1 MIEDHDDAAEATARV
16 DETSARAI
24 EIACRHIAIHE
35 PFVNA
40 PPDVGDR
47 DLADF
52 ARIGSNRLVSREELL
67 KMAEKNLSRFVT
79 ALRSRAAIYPQL
91 DPVRLSVLAHVALAI
106 RISALLEC
114 KALWTAIHKS
124 RWDDAAD
131 ELMMTKWPEK
141 ARNDGD
147 RRRILEL
154 ARMMR
159 DGREPA
165 SLVSA

>member
-1 MIEDHDDAAEATARV
+1 MIEADDDAAEASARV

-35 PFVNA
+35 PFSNA
-40 PPDVGDR
+40 PLDVGDR

-52 ARIGSNRLVSREELL
+52 ARIGAARLVSREELL
-67 KMAEKNLSRFVT
+67 KMAERNLSRFVS

-91 DPVRLSVLAHVALAI
+91 DAVRLSVLAHVALAI
-106 RISALLEC
+106 RITALLEC
-114 KALWTAIHKS
+114 KPLWTAIHNS

-131 ELMMTKWPEK
+131 ELMLTKWPEK
-141 ARNDGD
+141 ARNDDD
-147 RRRILEL
+147 RRRMLEL

-159 DGREPA
+159 TGDEPA
-165 SLVSA
+165 QLVSA